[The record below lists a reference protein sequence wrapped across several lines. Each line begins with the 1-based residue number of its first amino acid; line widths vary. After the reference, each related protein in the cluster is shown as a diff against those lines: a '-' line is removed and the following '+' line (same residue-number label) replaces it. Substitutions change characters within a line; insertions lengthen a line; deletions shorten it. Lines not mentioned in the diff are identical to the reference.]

1 METIREVATITSKGQ
16 VTLPKTIRQ
25 VLGLDAGSKL
35 TFTLRD
41 SEIVI
46 SKGEADEHKDPAIA
60 AFLELLAGDIAQ
72 GDNVSGP
79 SDELAASLI
88 AALEHKLGP
97 AQDIS
102 GDVAL

>member
-1 METIREVATITSKGQ
+1 METIREVATMTSKGQ

-35 TFTLRD
+35 TFILRD

-46 SKGEADEHKDPAIA
+46 SKGETDKHKDPTIA
-60 AFLELLAGDIAQ
+60 AFLDLLARDIAQ
-72 GDNVSGP
+72 GDNVSGL
-79 SDELAASLI
+79 SDELAASLV
-88 AALEHKLGP
+88 AALEHKHEL